1 MQTLETSPVGA
12 SVMGTTANLQIF
24 PHRNRAS
31 RGRAATT
38 PPPHSKDLTYMVQGH
53 VERMLRVL
61 SESEMA
67 SPETLE
73 LAHQAHVAFSALLG
87 SLQSRARA

>member
-1 MQTLETSPVGA
+1 
-12 SVMGTTANLQIF
+12 
-24 PHRNRAS
+24 
-31 RGRAATT
+31 
-38 PPPHSKDLTYMVQGH
+38 
-53 VERMLRVL
+53 MLRVL

-87 SLQSRARA
+87 SLQSRAHA